1 MIGGGAMTTY
11 QVLTLMLL
19 FGGFLLTL
27 LGYIDKKK

>member
-1 MIGGGAMTTY
+1 MTTY

>member
-1 MIGGGAMTTY
+1 MTTY

-27 LGYIDKKK
+27 LGYID